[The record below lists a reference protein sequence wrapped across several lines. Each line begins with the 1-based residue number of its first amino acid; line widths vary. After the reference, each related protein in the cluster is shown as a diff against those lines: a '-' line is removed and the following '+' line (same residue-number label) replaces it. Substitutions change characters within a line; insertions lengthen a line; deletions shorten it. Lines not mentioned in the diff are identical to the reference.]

1 MSNAILSRF
10 ADSGRDPA
18 SAREVFGRCAVI
30 CSAGSELERKSSF
43 GGSSLTGE
51 GFLELSD
58 WMISSVL

>member
-18 SAREVFGRCAVI
+18 AREVFGRCAVI
-30 CSAGSELERKSSF
+30 CSAGSELERKSSC
-43 GGSSLTGE
+43 GESSLTGE
-51 GFLELSD
+51 GFLEVSD